1 MTSALGETTSPFSD
15 APDVV
20 TVRNVSKRF
29 TIRKDNSL
37 KERVVTLGRAGRRHS
52 EDFWA
57 LKDISL
63 DIPAGT
69 TIGLL
74 GPNGSGKSTLLKTIG
89 GILEPTSGSVERR
102 GRLAALIELGAGF
115 HPDLTGRENVYLNA
129 AILGQ
134 TQEET
139 EARFADILQFSGI
152 GDFIDT
158 QVKFYSS
165 GMYVRLAFAV
175 AINTDPDVL
184 LVDEVLAVGDEQFQ
198 KKCLDKIREF
208 QEQGRTIIL
217 VSHSLGQVQELCDSA
232 VVLHHGEVKFQG
244 SARLAVKNFR
254 EILEGRRVAEAE
266 AAHPEEDANPAKVER
281 VELEIPGRAPGEKHR
296 HGDDLVIRA
305 TFSHK
310 DVLPE
315 WHCGIKIENQFGHPA
330 YGVDS
335 RMLRSVHTP
344 LDGTATIEWRLSDL
358 RLGGGQYFVHVFL
371 AKANGEHIVIEREA
385 ATFKVADE
393 DTSTGIVWAKGSMT
407 SYDGPIRRS

>member
-1 MTSALGETTSPFSD
+1 MTIDDNLTQETRSPFSN
-15 APDVV
+15 APAVV
-20 TVRNVSKRF
+20 TVKNVSKRF

-37 KERVVTLGRAGRRHS
+37 KERIVTFGRAGRRHS

-89 GILEPTSGSVERR
+89 GILEPTTGSVERR

-139 EARFADILQFSGI
+139 EARFDDILQFSGI

-254 EILEGRRVAEAE
+254 EILEGRRIAEAE
-266 AAHPEEDANPAKVER
+266 AAHPEADANPAKVEH
-281 VELEIPGRAPGEKHR
+281 VELSIPGRAPGAEHH

-315 WHCGIKIENQFGHPA
+315 WRAGIKIENHLGNPAFGI
-330 YGVDS
+330 DS
-335 RMLRSVHTP
+335 RQTQVRHDPLR
-344 LDGTATIEWRLSDL
+344 GTATVEWHLSDL

-371 AKANGEHIVIEREA
+371 AKTNGEHIVMEREA
-385 ATFKVADE
+385 ARFVVVDE
-393 DTSTGIVWAKGSMT
+393 DTQSGIAWTRTTERQVKG
-407 SYDGPIRRS
+407 

>member
-1 MTSALGETTSPFSD
+1 MTIDNDLAQTTTSPFAD
-15 APDVV
+15 APAVV

-89 GILEPTSGSVERR
+89 GILEPTTGSVERR

-139 EARFADILQFSGI
+139 EARFDDILQFSGI

-208 QEQGRTIIL
+208 QAQGRTIIL

-254 EILEGRRVAEAE
+254 EILEGRRIAEAE
-266 AAHPEEDANPAKVER
+266 AAHPEADANPGKVEH
-281 VELEIPGRAPGEKHR
+281 VELSIPGRAPGAEHH

-315 WHCGIKIENQFGHPA
+315 WRAGIKIENHLGNPAFGI
-330 YGVDS
+330 DS
-335 RMLRSVHTP
+335 RQTQVRHDPLR
-344 LDGTATIEWRLSDL
+344 GTATVEWHLSDL

-371 AKANGEHIVIEREA
+371 AKTNGEHIVMEREA
-385 ATFKVADE
+385 ARFVVVDE
-393 DTSTGIVWAKGSMT
+393 DTQSGIAWTKTTERQVKG
-407 SYDGPIRRS
+407 

>member
-1 MTSALGETTSPFSD
+1 MTIDANLTQETRSPFSD
-15 APDVV
+15 APAVV
-20 TVRNVSKRF
+20 TVKNVSKRF

-37 KERVVTLGRAGRRHS
+37 KERIVTLGRAGRRHS

-89 GILEPTSGSVERR
+89 GILEPTTGSVERR

-139 EARFADILQFSGI
+139 EARFDDILQFSGI

-254 EILEGRRVAEAE
+254 EILEGRRIAEAE
-266 AAHPEEDANPAKVER
+266 AAHPEADANPGKVEH
-281 VELEIPGRAPGEKHR
+281 VELSIPGRAPGAEHH

-315 WHCGIKIENQFGHPA
+315 WRAGIKIENHLGNPAFGI
-330 YGVDS
+330 DS
-335 RMLRSVHTP
+335 RQTQVRHDPLR
-344 LDGTATIEWRLSDL
+344 GTATVEWHLSDL

-371 AKANGEHIVIEREA
+371 AKTNGEHIVMEREA
-385 ATFKVADE
+385 ARFVVVDE
-393 DTSTGIVWAKGSMT
+393 DTQSGIAWTKTTERQVKG
-407 SYDGPIRRS
+407 

>member
-1 MTSALGETTSPFSD
+1 MSTENEIDRETRSPFD
-15 APDVV
+15 GAPDVV

-57 LKDISL
+57 LKDINL

-89 GILEPTSGSVERR
+89 GILEPTTGSVERR

-139 EARFADILQFSGI
+139 EARFEDILQFSGI

-254 EILEGRRVAEAE
+254 EILEGRRIAEAE
-266 AAHPEEDANPAKVER
+266 AAHPEEDANPAKVEH
-281 VELEIPGRAPGEKHR
+281 VELEIPGRAPGEEHH
-296 HGDDLVIRA
+296 HGDDLVVRA
-305 TFSHK
+305 TFSHT

-315 WHCGIKIENQFGHPA
+315 WRAGIKIENHLGHPA
-330 YGVDS
+330 FGVDS
-335 RMLRSVHTP
+335 RQLQTTHAPLR
-344 LDGTATIEWRLSDL
+344 GTATVEWRLEDL

-371 AKANGEHIVIEREA
+371 AKPNGEHIVIQREA
-385 ATFKVADE
+385 ARFVVQDE
-393 DTSTGIVWAKGSMT
+393 DTQSGIAWTRSTERQIGA
-407 SYDGPIRRS
+407 

>member
-1 MTSALGETTSPFSD
+1 MSIDNDIVQETRSPFTG

-20 TVRNVSKRF
+20 TVKNVSKRF

-37 KERVVTLGRAGRRHS
+37 KERIVTLGRAGRRHS

-63 DIPAGT
+63 EIPAGT

-139 EARFADILQFSGI
+139 EARFEDILQFSGI

-254 EILEGRRVAEAE
+254 EILEGRRIAEAE
-266 AAHPEEDANPAKVER
+266 AANPDEDANPGRVEH
-281 VELEIPGRAPGEKHR
+281 VELEIPGRAEGEEH
-296 HGDDLVIRA
+296 HPGDDLVIRA
-305 TFSHK
+305 TFSHATPL
-310 DVLPE
+310 VG
-315 WHCGIKIENQFGHPA
+315 WRAGIKIENQFGHPA
-330 YGVDS
+330 YGTDS
-335 RMLRSVHTP
+335 RQLGVTHDP
-344 LDGTATIEWRLSDL
+344 LNGRATVEWRLSDL
-358 RLGGGQYFVHVFL
+358 RLGGGSYFVHVFL
-371 AKANGEHIVIEREA
+371 AKPNGEHIVIEREA
-385 ATFKVADE
+385 VRFTVVDE
-393 DTSTGIVWAKGSMT
+393 DTQSGIAWTRSTEREVKG
-407 SYDGPIRRS
+407 